1 MDIPDSVLQTPY
13 NNLNE
18 ANKELIKVAIAC
30 AKVLDSLSSSPKIR
44 ELLHNHGVVSHMER
58 FLKSQ
63 HISLIIPM
71 IGTIHQCANRVND
84 IYLCIYIYIYIYT
97 IIIIII
103 RLITRYCDKKNNK

>member
-1 MDIPDSVLQTPY
+1 MDVPDSILQTPY

-44 ELLHNHGVVSHMER
+44 ELLHNYGVVNHMER

-71 IGTIHQCANRVND
+71 IGTIQQCANRVND
-84 IYLCIYIYIYIYT
+84 IYLCIYIYYYCYVINYQILIRK
-97 IIIIII
+97 II
-103 RLITRYCDKKNNK
+103 KF